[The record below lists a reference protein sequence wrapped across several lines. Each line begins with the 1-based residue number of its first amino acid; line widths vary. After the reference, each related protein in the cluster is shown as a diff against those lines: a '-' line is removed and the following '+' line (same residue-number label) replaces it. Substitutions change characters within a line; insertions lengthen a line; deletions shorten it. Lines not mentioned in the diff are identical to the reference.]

1 MLTVSIFQDIDG
13 VNMAL
18 EKKMIA
24 TQSATNRPYH
34 HGDLRRALIDAAVAL
49 VTEKQDWTFSL
60 REVARHAGVSHN
72 APYNHFGDKQDLLIA
87 VAEAGFE
94 RLRERMAASVGGD
107 AAADKALL
115 DCGRAY
121 LENALENPA
130 LYRLMFGPALAKS
143 KGSRPQAAR
152 HAGNDARAVL
162 VDIIVRGARSGVF
175 AIAADDPL
183 GIEKAAFFS
192 WSLVHGLAMALLDGF
207 LQAELT
213 IDDIVEEIAKVL
225 LKGLLPRQTRLKRS
239 TAKLKLTRRIK

>member
-1 MLTVSIFQDIDG
+1 M
-13 VNMAL
+13 NA
-18 EKKMIA
+18 A
-24 TQSATNRPYH
+24 RSATNRPYH
-34 HGDLRRALIDAAVAL
+34 HGDLRRALIDAAIAL

-94 RLRERMAASVGGD
+94 RLRERMAASVGRD
-107 AAADKALL
+107 VAADKALL

-143 KGSRPQAAR
+143 KGSRPRAAR

-183 GIEKAAFFS
+183 DVEKAVFFA

-207 LQAELT
+207 LQVELT
-213 IDDIVEEIAKVL
+213 TDDLVEEMEKVL
-225 LKGLLPRQTRLKRS
+225 LKGLRPRPAQLERS